1 MLKVEPTGAAPG
13 ATVHGG
19 DLARPLGTREFAQI
33 LLGLGRYGVL
43 RFPDQHLDRAALKR
57 FSERFGEIQ
66 GSPVRE
72 LGVAMSA

>member
-43 RFPDQHLDRAALKR
+43 RFPDQVMATRVFDPEFLR
-57 FSERFGEIQ
+57 
-66 GSPVRE
+66 PVRE